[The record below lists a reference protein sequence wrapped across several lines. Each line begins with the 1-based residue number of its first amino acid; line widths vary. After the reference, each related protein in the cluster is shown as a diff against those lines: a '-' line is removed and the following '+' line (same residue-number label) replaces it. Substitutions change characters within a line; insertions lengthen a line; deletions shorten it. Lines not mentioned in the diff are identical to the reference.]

1 MYAQRETQEISYI
14 YVFIFRYVVKS
25 ALLFL
30 ILRLNVQL
38 NTFILTGKGQLKIT
52 EDECTKLIVCGI
64 FIFITDIKEQP
75 LT

>member
-14 YVFIFRYVVKS
+14 YVFIFRYVVES

-30 ILRLNVQL
+30 ILRSNVQL

-52 EDECTKLIVCGI
+52 EDECLWYFFT
-64 FIFITDIKEQP
+64 FITDIKEQP